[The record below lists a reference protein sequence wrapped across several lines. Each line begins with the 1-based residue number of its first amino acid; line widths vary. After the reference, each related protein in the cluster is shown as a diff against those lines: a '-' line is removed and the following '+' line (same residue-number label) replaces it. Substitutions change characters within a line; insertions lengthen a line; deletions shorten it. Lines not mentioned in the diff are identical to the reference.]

1 MLPAAASLER
11 ANCLA
16 RLRERLHV
24 APPRLPPSP
33 RGKSFSARAHYAGN
47 WDSLMLSEDSG
58 GVYTAL
64 RRVHTA
70 LRYVYSPEGRVY
82 TC

>member
-1 MLPAAASLER
+1 
-11 ANCLA
+11 
-16 RLRERLHV
+16 
-24 APPRLPPSP
+24 
-33 RGKSFSARAHYAGN
+33 
-47 WDSLMLSEDSG
+47 MLSEDSG